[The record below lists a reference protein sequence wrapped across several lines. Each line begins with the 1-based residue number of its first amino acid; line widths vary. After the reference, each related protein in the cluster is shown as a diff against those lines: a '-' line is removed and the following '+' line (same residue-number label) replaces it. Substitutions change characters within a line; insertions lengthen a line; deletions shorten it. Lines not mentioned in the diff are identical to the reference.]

1 MEKKKDKDFKDL
13 GPLFVKL
20 VEIVARLRAPD
31 GCPWDRKQTPESLK
45 KYVLEEAYE
54 VTEAIERKEPLLVCE
69 EIGDLLFL
77 LIFLA
82 YLYEEAGVFHLS
94 DVLTLCAEK
103 MIRRHPHVFGERK
116 LTAAEEVISQ
126 WQKIKEKEAR
136 EKGKKASILGDLP
149 KNLPA
154 LQRAFRLG
162 ERAGRVGFD
171 WENPKDLLAKVQEE
185 TGELLRALG
194 DKDEVAI
201 FEELGDLL
209 FTMANLARKLGVNPE
224 EALKAANEKFEK
236 RFRKMEIHFKN
247 QGRDLKEVSL
257 SEMDAVWEEIKKG
270 D

>member
-1 MEKKKDKDFKDL
+1 MKEKDKSFDHL

-54 VTEAIERKEPLLVCE
+54 VSEAIDHHEPLLVCE

-82 YLYEEAGVFHLS
+82 YLYEEAGNFHLA

-103 MIRRHPHVFGERK
+103 MIRRHPHVFGEKK
-116 LTAAEEVISQ
+116 LAEAEDVIKQ
-126 WQKIKEKEAR
+126 WQSIKEKETL
-136 EKGKKASILGDLP
+136 EKGQASSALGNLP

-162 ERAGRVGFD
+162 ERASRVGFD
-171 WENPKDLLAKVQEE
+171 WKDPQDLFPKIEE
-185 TGELLRALG
+185 EIKELLQALSQG
-194 DKDEVAI
+194 EKSRI
-201 FEELGDLL
+201 FEEIGDLL
-209 FTMANLARKLGVNPE
+209 FTIANFSRKLGINPE

-236 RFRKMEIHFKN
+236 RFRKMESRLK
-247 QGRDLKEVSL
+247 GLGKDLKETPL
-257 SEMDAVWEEIKKG
+257 SEMDALWEEIKKG
-270 D
+270 G